1 MIVTVTPNPSV
12 DRTLAISRLV
22 RGEVHR
28 ADSLRSDPAG
38 KGVNISRA
46 LAAHGL
52 ETVAVV
58 PTGGPVGK
66 ELGDLLQAA
75 KIAVAA
81 FPISGNV
88 RSNISV
94 VEPDGTVTKINEPG
108 PTLSA
113 SEVAL
118 LLTTAVA
125 ASTNATWAVV
135 SGSLPPGAPEDLYAQ
150 LVTALR
156 PSGALVAVDSSGPP
170 LAAALPAG
178 PDIIKPNLE
187 ELRELTGQRIAT
199 LGDVVEAAQKLRA
212 GGVGAVLT
220 SLGKDGAVLVDAG
233 GVLYANATVDKPL
246 STVGA
251 GDATLAGFVS
261 VGGTTADSASALTE
275 AVAWGAAAVALP
287 GTVMPTPGDIDRSK
301 VQLDRHPDL
310 ARPLEGPA

>member
-66 ELGDLLQAA
+66 ELGELLQAA

-81 FPISGNV
+81 FPIGGNV

-125 ASTNATWAVV
+125 ASANATWAVV

-187 ELRELTGQRIAT
+187 ELRELTGQRIGT

-220 SLGKDGAVLVDAG
+220 SLGKDGAVLVDAN

-261 VGGTTADSASALTE
+261 VGGTTADPERALIE

-287 GTVMPTPGDIDRSK
+287 GTVMPTPTDIDRSK